1 MPLLTKTFQ
10 IVAGILAIP
19 IVGGAIL
26 AGNYSSPF
34 TFHLADIINGPSTT
48 VVAATNAPNWSVA
61 VPMYQVV
68 SISAATT
75 TGGTMAS
82 STPEVFAVAA
92 LDGTGTTTL
101 SNTLSAT
108 TDASTT
114 LLGSEAYEIT
124 WNPVQG
130 ATGYAIYFGGTA
142 SSLTNYFLATTTNA
156 FYFAS
161 STVGNLTGSYT
172 KNDTTAFSLKINP
185 QGSSYINGANGTATT
200 TAAASTTA
208 WQINGNIVAVSAATT
223 SGCVAAD
230 AGQMFYNTSNGHEWG
245 CSGTQWVKIF

>member
-10 IVAGILAIP
+10 IVAGLLIIP
-19 IVGGAIL
+19 VFGTAIL
-26 AGNYSSPF
+26 AGGYQSPF
-34 TFHLADIINGPSTT
+34 TFHLADIITGSNTN

-68 SISAATT
+68 SIAAATT

-82 STPEVFAVAA
+82 STTEVFAIAA

-101 SNTLSAT
+101 SAPVSAT

-124 WNPVQG
+124 WSPVVG
-130 ATGYAIYFGGTA
+130 ATGYAIYFGPTT
-142 SSLTNYFLATTTNA
+142 SSLANYFLATTTNA
-156 FYFAS
+156 FYLAS
-161 STVGNLTGSYT
+161 TTVGDLTGSYT
-172 KNDTTAFSLKINP
+172 KSDTTAFSVKINP

-208 WQINGNIVAVSAATT
+208 WQINGNIVAISAATT

-245 CSGTQWVKIF
+245 CSGTTWIKIF